1 MVTIRCAVCGAA
13 VTQNAPRRAQD
24 VLKRCQARSAKHE
37 RSEGRRALQRKA
49 SRLDEAPR
57 E

>member
-1 MVTIRCAVCGAA
+1 VVTIRCAVCGAA